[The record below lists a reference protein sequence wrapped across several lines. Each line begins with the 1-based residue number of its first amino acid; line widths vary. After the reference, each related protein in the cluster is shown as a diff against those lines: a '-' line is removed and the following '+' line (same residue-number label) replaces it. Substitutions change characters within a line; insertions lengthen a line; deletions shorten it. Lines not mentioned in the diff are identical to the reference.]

1 MGGVILILTITRG
14 MNFKTEGMVGK
25 ERETVSEE
33 MWKIE
38 DAIKE
43 TCVASFRGMQDTW
56 CFQMGNSL
64 WLGT

>member
-33 MWKIE
+33 M
-38 DAIKE
+38 
-43 TCVASFRGMQDTW
+43 
-56 CFQMGNSL
+56 
-64 WLGT
+64 